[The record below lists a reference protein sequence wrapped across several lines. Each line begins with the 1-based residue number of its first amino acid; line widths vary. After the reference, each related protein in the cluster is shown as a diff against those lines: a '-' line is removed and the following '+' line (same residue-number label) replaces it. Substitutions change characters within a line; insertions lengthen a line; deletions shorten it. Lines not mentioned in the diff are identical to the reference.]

1 MSESES
7 ARGPSKGRAPEN
19 TSVQNPTSMGS
30 GLFYSL
36 LSNLLAP
43 VAGLAIAPILSH
55 GLGEAGRGALGGVT
69 SIVLVASSAGAF
81 GMPEAL
87 TFFAA
92 RYVRRRRSVL
102 RLALWTLLS
111 LGALCALAVWGL
123 SPFLSS
129 GHGEEYRTLLLLTA
143 VALVPNML
151 ILLPRA
157 YAAATGQWKYQALEQ
172 GLFSVLRLVALVVL
186 LWTGHLTVLNAVL
199 VTLASPV
206 LGALSYVPVLRGF
219 RGGGA
224 PPDREEPQRAG
235 EMWAYGSKIWLGSLS
250 GIILSR
256 IDQTVMIKLTTLE
269 QQGLYAVAVTIGE
282 IPSVLSNAF
291 RNVVFAAD
299 SADTGDGATSEYA
312 DQRLTTMARI
322 TLILTVL
329 TALPIAATSFLWV
342 GPVFGAEFS
351 ASIPMLLVLLAAA
364 VMGAPGSVAGAG
376 LSGRGRPD
384 LRSRSMAT
392 GAVFN
397 LIVLLGA
404 TPFLGGMG
412 AALSTL
418 VGSAVAGNLNIYYLC
433 RHFGF
438 SLPAFYAVSRR
449 DVAMMTKA
457 AGKILQRMGVTR

>member
-19 TSVQNPTSMGS
+19 TSAQKRTPMGT

-92 RYVRRRRSVL
+92 RYFRRRCSVL
-102 RLALWTLLS
+102 RLALWTLLA
-111 LGALCALAVWGL
+111 LGAFCALVVWAM
-123 SPFLSS
+123 SPFLAS
-129 GHGEEYRTLLLLTA
+129 GHGEEYRMLLWLTA
-143 VALVPNML
+143 LALVPNML
-151 ILLPRA
+151 ILIPRA

-206 LGALSYVPVLRGF
+206 LGALSYVPVLRGV
-219 RGGGA
+219 RDGGVL
-224 PPDREEPQRAG
+224 PEREEPQRAG

-299 SADTGDGATSEYA
+299 SADTGDGAASEYA
-312 DQRLTTMARI
+312 DRRLTTMARI

-364 VMGAPGSVAGAG
+364 VVGSPGSVAGAG

-384 LRSRSMAT
+384 LRSRSMAI

-397 LIVLLGA
+397 LAVLFGL
-404 TPFLGGMG
+404 TPALGGMG

-418 VGSAVAGNLNIYYLC
+418 VGNAVAGNLNIYYLR
-433 RHFGF
+433 RHFDF
-438 SLPAFYAVSRR
+438 SLRAFYAVSRE
-449 DVAMMTKA
+449 DAILLTKA
-457 AGKILQRMGVTR
+457 AGKILRKMGVTR

>member
-1 MSESES
+1 
-7 ARGPSKGRAPEN
+7 
-19 TSVQNPTSMGS
+19 
-30 GLFYSL
+30 
-36 LSNLLAP
+36 
-43 VAGLAIAPILSH
+43 
-55 GLGEAGRGALGGVT
+55 
-69 SIVLVASSAGAF
+69 
-81 GMPEAL
+81 
-87 TFFAA
+87 
-92 RYVRRRRSVL
+92 
-102 RLALWTLLS
+102 
-111 LGALCALAVWGL
+111 
-123 SPFLSS
+123 
-129 GHGEEYRTLLLLTA
+129 
-143 VALVPNML
+143 
-151 ILLPRA
+151 
-157 YAAATGQWKYQALEQ
+157 
-172 GLFSVLRLVALVVL
+172 
-186 LWTGHLTVLNAVL
+186 
-199 VTLASPV
+199 
-206 LGALSYVPVLRGF
+206 
-219 RGGGA
+219 
-224 PPDREEPQRAG
+224 
-235 EMWAYGSKIWLGSLS
+235 
-250 GIILSR
+250 ILSR

-312 DQRLTTMARI
+312 DRRLTTMARI

-384 LRSRSMAT
+384 LRSRSMAI

>member
-1 MSESES
+1 MSEPESVEGPVQGPSTKTES
-7 ARGPSKGRAPEN
+7 ANR
-19 TSVQNPTSMGS
+19 PTSMGS

-43 VAGLAIAPILSH
+43 VAGLAIAPILSN

-92 RYVRRRRSVL
+92 RYVRRHRSVL

-111 LGALCALAVWGL
+111 LGALCALAVWAL

-129 GHGEEYRTLLLLTA
+129 GHGEEYRELLLLTS

-151 ILLPRA
+151 ILIPRA
-157 YAAATGQWKYQALEQ
+157 FVAATNQWKFQALEQ
-172 GLFSVLRLVALVVL
+172 GLFSVLRLVALVAL
-186 LWTGHLTVLNAVL
+186 LGTGHLTVLTAVI

-206 LGALSYVPVLRGF
+206 LGALVYLPVLWGQRARG
-219 RGGGA
+219 
-224 PPDREEPQRAG
+224 DLLSREEPQRVG
-235 EMWAYGSKIWLGSLS
+235 EMWAYGSKVWLGSLS
-250 GIILSR
+250 GIVLSR
-256 IDQTVMIKLTTLE
+256 IDQTVMIRLTTLE

-299 SADTGDGATSEYA
+299 AADTGDDATSEHA
-312 DQRLTTMARI
+312 DRRLTAMARI
-322 TLILTVL
+322 TVMLTVL
-329 TALPIAATSFLWV
+329 TSVPIAATSFLWV
-342 GPVFGAEFS
+342 GPIFGAEFS
-351 ASIPMLLVLLAAA
+351 SSIPMLLVLLAAA
-364 VMGAPGSVAGAG
+364 VVGAPGSVAGAG

-384 LRSRSMAT
+384 LRSRSMAI

-397 LIVLLGA
+397 LAVLFGL
-404 TPFLGGMG
+404 TSVLGGMG

-418 VGSAVAGNLNIYYLC
+418 VGNAVAGNLNIYYLR

-438 SLPAFYAVSRR
+438 SFGAFYAVSRG
-449 DVAMMTKA
+449 DAMMLAKA
-457 AGKILQRMGVTR
+457 AGKILRRMGVTR